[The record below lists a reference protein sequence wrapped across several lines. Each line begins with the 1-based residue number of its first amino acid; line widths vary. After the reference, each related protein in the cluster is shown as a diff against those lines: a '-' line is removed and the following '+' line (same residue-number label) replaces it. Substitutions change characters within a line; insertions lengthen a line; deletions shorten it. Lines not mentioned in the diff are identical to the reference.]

1 MDCFCNW
8 HCNNKKNCKKNIFDC
23 KQLQTKDKRTAVQLF
38 LGGDTRSHD
47 QCQHISCT
55 LRGWS
60 VTRTPFCY
68 LEIPSR
74 QLTQNFSVCW
84 WHSVRSYTVT
94 QDSKIVL
101 HSCHHGQIKHRIMRL
116 LFCFKRSIRLCL
128 QQLGNSSL
136 SFFFFLSLP
145 DHCQNT
151 AVLLV
156 VLVL

>member
-1 MDCFCNW
+1 M
-8 HCNNKKNCKKNIFDC
+8 
-23 KQLQTKDKRTAVQLF
+23 QLF

-84 WHSVRSYTVT
+84 WHSAVVRSYTVT

-101 HSCHHGQIKHRIMRL
+101 RSCHHGQIKHRIMRL
-116 LFCFKRSIRLCL
+116 LFCFKRSIRLSNEASGFVCNSWGTVLCL
-128 QQLGNSSL
+128 SSSSCPCL
-136 SFFFFLSLP
+136 
-145 DHCQNT
+145 NT
-151 AVLLV
+151 AKYSCTTTSSSSHYK
-156 VLVL
+156 